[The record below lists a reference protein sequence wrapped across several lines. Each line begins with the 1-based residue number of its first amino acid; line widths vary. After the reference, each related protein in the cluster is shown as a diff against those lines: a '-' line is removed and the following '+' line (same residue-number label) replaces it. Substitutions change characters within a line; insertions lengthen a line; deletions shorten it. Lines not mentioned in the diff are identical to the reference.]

1 MKKLINTALVYLI
14 AGAAAGVFFREFTN
28 FAQFTGQTTLGLM
41 HPHLLVLGFAVFLIA
56 TLFALQDDFTGD
68 KLFKPFYIVYNVGLV
83 VTVCMMLVR
92 GVVEVTGAPLAMPDA
107 AISGIAGI
115 GHILIGVGLVLLTVM
130 FKRVVNRKAAARE
143 ALRPDVGGLRRFGA
157 KQGRRAFAG
166 SQPTGARSGNRQRA
180 EAARPIRGH
189 AREMPPGSASKPRR
203 FSAGLFQLAHKF
215 GAVVDIALLVNMAHM
230 GFHRCR
236 RDDELLLDVLRAVPR
251 HPQSEHLLLARR

>member
-92 GVVEVTGAPLAMPDA
+92 GVVEVTGAPL
-107 AISGIAGI
+107 
-115 GHILIGVGLVLLTVM
+115 GHRRHRPHPHRRGP
-130 FKRVVNRKAAARE
+130 RVAHRDVQARGEPQGGRPRLKARP
-143 ALRPDVGGLRRFGA
+143 LRPPRSPPTPGGLRRFWMR
-157 KQGRRAFAG
+157 QG
-166 SQPTGARSGNRQRA
+166 
-180 EAARPIRGH
+180 ERG
-189 AREMPPGSASKPRR
+189 
-203 FSAGLFQLAHKF
+203 
-215 GAVVDIALLVNMAHM
+215 
-230 GFHRCR
+230 
-236 RDDELLLDVLRAVPR
+236 
-251 HPQSEHLLLARR
+251 